1 MRPFLASPFLAS
13 WETWAWST
21 GILAGSVVFGL
32 IVRTILFAV
41 ARRFARRAPTA
52 LKESLLHHS
61 RRMSRWIL
69 PLFALALVSPVAPL
83 PEAVKTGL
91 QRLVGL
97 ALIASVAW
105 LVALFADVSFD
116 LFASRYRI
124 DVADNLN
131 ARKVQTQVRA
141 VRRLILI
148 AITVVALAL
157 MLMTFPPI
165 RHIGTS
171 LLASAGLAGLIV
183 GMAMKSSLASLLA
196 GIQIALTQPIRIDDV
211 VVVQGEWGR
220 IEEIETTYVVVRLW
234 DLRRLVVPLSY
245 FIEQPFENWTRTGA
259 DLLAYVLLWVDYTA
273 PVEELRTEL
282 TRILESTKMWKGQV
296 NVLQVTD
303 ANDRSIQIRALMDA
317 ADSSTAFDLRCYVRE
332 NLIQF
337 LQKHRPD
344 CLPKFRGE
352 LSEASAN
359 GSSNHSRALAAPAA
373 TPPV

>member
-1 MRPFLASPFLAS
+1 MRPFLANPFLAS

-69 PLFALALVSPVAPL
+69 PLIALALVSPAAPL

-116 LFASRYRI
+116 LLASRYRI

-196 GIQIALTQPIRIDDV
+196 GMQIALTQPIRIDDV

-245 FIEQPFENWTRTGA
+245 FIEQPFENWTRTSA

-337 LQKHRPD
+337 LQNRRPD

-359 GSSNHSRALAAPAA
+359 GSSNHSRALAAPSA